1 MVKHEPTNLER
12 SKTTGHKI
20 NSQTMATTSTFITT
34 SRQSHRLKHPTMNAH
49 SKSHRKSPPHQESET
64 TSSSPLK
71 RRVKLSSS
79 KTTLLIV
86 SAVFLRV
93 LLIPIIPDKRKHD
106 KNRRQLRSMDERRIT
121 ESSDY
126 TAGRTGTRKMAI
138 IPKYVSLSEAKRT
151 I

>member
-12 SKTTGHKI
+12 SKTTAHKI

-34 SRQSHRLKHPTMNAH
+34 SRQSHRPH
-49 SKSHRKSPPHQESET
+49 SKAHRKSPPHQESET

-71 RRVKLSSS
+71 RRVKLSST

-86 SAVFLRV
+86 SAVFLLV

-106 KNRRQLRSMDERRIT
+106 QNRRQLRSMDERRIT

-126 TAGRTGTRKMAI
+126 TAERTGTRKMAI
-138 IPKYVSLSEAKRT
+138 IPKYVSLSEAKMNHLV
-151 I
+151 IL